1 MAGDINYL
9 NLLVGKVFHTPFT
22 QIPPTQACFTNLG
35 IKARK
40 TARIRNRY
48 NEVPHLSN
56 TFIEGGKNVSICFLL
71 S

>member
-22 QIPPTQACFTNLG
+22 QIPPTLVGFTNLG
-35 IKARK
+35 VKARK
-40 TARIRNRY
+40 TARIRNRC
-48 NEVPHLSN
+48 NEVPHLSD